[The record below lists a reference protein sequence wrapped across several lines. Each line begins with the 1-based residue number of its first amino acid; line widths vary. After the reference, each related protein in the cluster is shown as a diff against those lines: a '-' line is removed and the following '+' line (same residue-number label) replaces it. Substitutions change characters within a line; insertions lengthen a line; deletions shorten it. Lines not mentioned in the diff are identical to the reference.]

1 MDTLQPYNYSSP
13 IQGVQVK
20 PMSEDGTNVRI
31 RYNGLLKESG
41 ASQVWMH
48 AGFGNIEDWNSVL
61 DVPMEQTGAG
71 WEKTVQ
77 MQDRQLNFCFKD
89 NIENWDNNS
98 GMNWIYRI
106 S

>member
-1 MDTLQPYNYSSP
+1 MDTLQPYNFSAP

-20 PMSEDGTNVRI
+20 PMSEDGTIVRI

-41 ASQVWMH
+41 ADQIWMH
-48 AGFGNIEDWNSVL
+48 MGFGNIDDWKNIKDIS
-61 DVPMEQTGAG
+61 MERTAAG
-71 WEKTVQ
+71 WEQTVK
-77 MQDRQLNFCFKD
+77 MEDRQLNFCFKD
-89 NIENWDNNS
+89 SVDNWDNNN

>member
-1 MDTLQPYNYSSP
+1 MDTLQPYNFSAP

-20 PMSEDGTNVRI
+20 PMSEDGTTVRI

-41 ASQVWMH
+41 AERVWMH
-48 AGFGNIEDWNSVL
+48 MGFGESESWKNVKDIS
-61 DVPMEQTGAG
+61 MEQTPAG
-71 WEKTVQ
+71 WEQTVQ
-77 MQDRQLNFCFKD
+77 MEDRQLNFCFKD
-89 NIENWDNNS
+89 NGDNWDNNN